1 MRTRPDWSVTKNG
14 EDDMA
19 SDVMKSPRSVDME
32 ITTSCNLRCDYC
44 SHFSGPGDV
53 DADLPR
59 EAWLRFFSELRRCA
73 VMNVTLSGGEPF
85 YRTDLKEIILG
96 IVANRMRFSLLS
108 NGTLIDP
115 GMASFLASTRRCN
128 HVQVSI
134 DGAID
139 ITHDAFRGKGNFTRA
154 IQGIRTLQQFN
165 VPVTVRVTIHRKNVH
180 ELEAVAKLLLE
191 EIGLPSFSTN
201 SASPMGL
208 CRKNAA
214 QTQLTVAERSLAMET
229 LVFLNERYG
238 GRINA
243 TAGPLAD
250 ERAWLAMKEA
260 RRAGRPPQEGR
271 GFLTGCNGPRQT
283 IAVRAD
289 GVIIPCLQL
298 GHMDLGRINHDAL
311 LDVWQNHPD
320 LLQLRERSLIPLSS
334 FAFCR
339 DCPYTDYCTGN
350 CPATAYTMTGKINHP
365 SPDACLR
372 LYQEQGGDSP
382 ETINPYPT
390 RVTL

>member
-1 MRTRPDWSVTKNG
+1 
-14 EDDMA
+14 MA
-19 SDVMKSPRSVDME
+19 PGIMKSPRSIDME
-32 ITTSCNLRCDYC
+32 ITSSCNLRCDYC
-44 SHFSGPGDV
+44 SHFTGPGDV
-53 DADLPR
+53 ETDLPL
-59 EAWLRFFSELRRCA
+59 EVWLRFFEELQHCA

-85 YRTDLKEIILG
+85 YRRDLREIIRG
-96 IVANRMRFSLLS
+96 IVANRMRFSILS

-115 GMASFLASTRRCN
+115 DMAAFLASTGRCN
-128 HVQVSI
+128 QIQVSI

-139 ITHDAFRGKGNFTRA
+139 ITHDAFRGKGNFTKA
-154 IQGIRTLQQFN
+154 IQGIKNLQRFN
-165 VPVTVRVTIHRKNVH
+165 LPVTVRVTIHRKNVH

-191 EIGLPSFSTN
+191 EIGLPGFSTN

-229 LVFLNERYG
+229 LMLLNERYG

-250 ERAWLAMKEA
+250 GRTWLEMEEA
-260 RRAGRPPQEGR
+260 RLGGKRIEGR

-289 GVIIPCLQL
+289 GAIIPCLQL
-298 GHMDLGRINHDAL
+298 GHMVLGNINHDDLA
-311 LDVWQNHPD
+311 DVWQNHPD
-320 LLQLRERSLIPLSS
+320 LLNLRGRLAIPLTA

-339 DCPYTDYCTGN
+339 DCAYRDYCTGN
-350 CPATAYTMTGKINHP
+350 CPATAYTMTGKVNHP

-372 LYQEQGGDSP
+372 LFLEQGGQLPGRSALH
-382 ETINPYPT
+382 TAG
-390 RVTL
+390 

>member
-1 MRTRPDWSVTKNG
+1 MG
-14 EDDMA
+14 LE
-19 SDVMKSPRSVDME
+19 VMKSPRSVDME
-32 ITTSCNLRCDYC
+32 ITTSCNLRCAYC

-53 DADLPR
+53 GTDLPQ
-59 EAWLRFFSELRRCA
+59 EAWLRFFSELQRCA

-85 YRTDLKEIILG
+85 YRPDLREIIRG
-96 IVANRMRFSLLS
+96 IVANRMRFSILS

-115 GMASFLASTRRCN
+115 DMASFLASTRRCN

-154 IQGIRTLQQFN
+154 IQGIKTLQQFN

-191 EIGLPSFSTN
+191 EIGLPAFSTN

-229 LVFLNERYG
+229 LLLLTDRYG

-250 ERAWLAMKEA
+250 GRAWLEMKEA
-260 RRAGRPPQEGR
+260 RQEGRQRMEGR

-289 GVIIPCLQL
+289 GAIIPCLQL
-298 GHMDLGRINHDAL
+298 GHMVLGRIGQDDL
-311 LDVWQNHPD
+311 LDVWQHHPD
-320 LLQLRERSLIPLSS
+320 LRKLRERSLSPLSS

-339 DCPYTDYCTGN
+339 GCPYRDYCTGN
-350 CPATAYTMTGKINHP
+350 CPAMAYTMTGKINHP

-372 LYQEQGGDSP
+372 LFQEQGGTLPERSIHYQSGSP
-382 ETINPYPT
+382 
-390 RVTL
+390 

>member
-1 MRTRPDWSVTKNG
+1 MG
-14 EDDMA
+14 
-19 SDVMKSPRSVDME
+19 SDVMRSPRSVDAE
-32 ITTSCNLRCDYC
+32 ITTSCNLRCAYC

-53 DADLPR
+53 DKDLPLD
-59 EAWLRFFSELRRCA
+59 AWLRFFSELQRCA
-73 VMNVTLSGGEPF
+73 VMNITLSGGEPF
-85 YRTDLKEIILG
+85 YRTDLREIVRG
-96 IVANRMRFSLLS
+96 IVANRMRFSILS

-115 GMASFLASTRRCN
+115 DMADFLASTRRCN

-139 ITHDAFRGKGNFTRA
+139 ITHDAFRGKGNFTKA
-154 IQGIRTLQQFN
+154 IQGIRTLQRFK

-191 EIGLPSFSTN
+191 EIELPSFSTN

-229 LVFLNERYG
+229 LILLTNRYG
-238 GRINA
+238 GRISA

-250 ERAWLAMKEA
+250 GRAWLEMKEA
-260 RRAGRPPQEGR
+260 CREGRPMEGR

-289 GVIIPCLQL
+289 GAIIPCLQL
-298 GHMDLGRINHDAL
+298 GHMVLGRINHDNL
-311 LDVWQNHPD
+311 IDIWQNHPD
-320 LLQLRERSLIPLSS
+320 LRNLRERSSIPLAS

-339 DCPYTDYCTGN
+339 NCPYTDCCTGN
-350 CPATAYTMTGKINHP
+350 CPATAYTITGEVNHP
-365 SPDACLR
+365 SPDGCLR
-372 LYQEQGGDSP
+372 SFQEQGGSLP
-382 ETINPYPT
+382 EPSL
-390 RVTL
+390 RRQSG

>member
-1 MRTRPDWSVTKNG
+1 MG
-14 EDDMA
+14 

-32 ITTSCNLRCDYC
+32 ITTSCNLRCAYC

-53 DADLPR
+53 DRDLPLD
-59 EAWLRFFSELRRCA
+59 AWLRFFSELQRLA

-85 YRTDLKEIILG
+85 YRPDLREIIRG
-96 IVANRMRFSLLS
+96 IVANRMRFSILS
-108 NGTLIDP
+108 NGTLVDP
-115 GMASFLASTRRCN
+115 DMASFLASTHRCN
-128 HVQVSI
+128 RVQVSI

-139 ITHDAFRGKGNFTRA
+139 ITHDAFRGKGNFTKA
-154 IQGIRTLQQFN
+154 IQGIKTLQQCN

-229 LVFLNERYG
+229 LMLLTDRYG

-250 ERAWLAMKEA
+250 GRAWLEMKEA
-260 RRAGRPPQEGR
+260 CREGRQMEGR
-271 GFLTGCNGPRQT
+271 GFLAGCNGPRQT

-289 GVIIPCLQL
+289 GAITPCLQL
-298 GHMDLGRINHDAL
+298 GHIVLGRINHDDLA
-311 LDVWQNHPD
+311 DVWQNHPE
-320 LLQLRERSLIPLSS
+320 LRKLRERSLIPLSS

-339 DCPYTDYCTGN
+339 DCVYTAYCTGN
-350 CPATAYTMTGKINHP
+350 CPATAYTITGEVNHP

-372 LYQEQGGDSP
+372 LFQEQGGSLR
-382 ETINPYPT
+382 ERSTNHQSG
-390 RVTL
+390 